1 MTYVICLL
9 LAPAL
14 WLGYRQYRQARGSLR
29 TQMRVYGFGTKIRGR
44 IL

>member
-1 MTYVICLL
+1 MTYIICLL
-9 LAPAL
+9 LFPAL
-14 WLGYRQYRQARGSLR
+14 WFAWRQYQQARGSLR